1 MCDNRINPCSV
12 CTTQRMNFC
21 LNLSSIL
28 EVYNVKSL
36 SNEYVVV
43 DKATK
48 NLVSN
53 FPAMA
58 RGINATQISTS
69 VVFSDV
75 LCFWIGFRNFPFSS
89 SFWDWFTISWH
100 SLDRCTFCIYNNIT
114 WNITMIYSWSLN
126 KTITI
131 WGLRWTYSKKKKRR
145 ENGYLQITV

>member
-1 MCDNRINPCSV
+1 MRQQNKPLLS

-53 FPAMA
+53 FPAMT

-75 LCFWIGFRNFPFSS
+75 LCFWIGFRIFPSRALFE
-89 SFWDWFTISWH
+89 IG
-100 SLDRCTFCIYNNIT
+100 SLYPGI
-114 WNITMIYSWSLN
+114 L
-126 KTITI
+126 
-131 WGLRWTYSKKKKRR
+131 
-145 ENGYLQITV
+145 